1 MAEKIKMCRL
11 SISAYETIFLRLKSG
26 VCGARDVK
34 LLLPDIFLQEFV
46 PERGVHACRWAGSL
60 NLLPHYSTLLG
71 QGNKS
76 LILHTALRTSSHY
89 SCLR

>member
-1 MAEKIKMCRL
+1 MFRFNF
-11 SISAYETIFLRLKSG
+11 SAYETIFHRLKSG
-26 VCGARDVK
+26 VCGVRGVK
-34 LLLPDIFLQEFV
+34 LLLPDIILQEFV

-60 NLLPHYSTLLG
+60 NLLPHYSTLLS

-76 LILHTALRTSSHY
+76 LILHTALRTSSHS

>member
-1 MAEKIKMCRL
+1 MAEKIKMFRF

-26 VCGARDVK
+26 VCGVRDVK

-46 PERGVHACRWAGSL
+46 PERGVHACQWAGSL
-60 NLLPHYSTLLG
+60 NLLPHYSTLSG

-76 LILHTALRTSSHY
+76 LILHTALRTSSHS

>member
-1 MAEKIKMCRL
+1 MFLFIF
-11 SISAYETIFLRLKSG
+11 SAHKTTFNRIKSG
-26 VCGARDVK
+26 VCGVRDVK

-76 LILHTALRTSSHY
+76 LILHTALRTSSY
-89 SCLR
+89 SS